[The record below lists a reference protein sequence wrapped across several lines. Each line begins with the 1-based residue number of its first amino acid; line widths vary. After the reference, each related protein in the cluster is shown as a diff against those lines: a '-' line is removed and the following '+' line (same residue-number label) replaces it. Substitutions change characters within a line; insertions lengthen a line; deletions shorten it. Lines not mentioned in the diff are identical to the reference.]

1 MLCLNWLPLHVLR
14 SLPPVRKAAEMQNLK
29 ENTVACC
36 LFPPV
41 PGLLCYLLLLVL
53 LVFLR
58 LGALHN
64 ASGKS
69 NALCP
74 LVPLWQESKCY
85 QNASGV
91 REAAGNV
98 GVCPKVGNEP
108 LPWQRHL
115 WEVGQVGAGSTD
127 NFAIT
132 YSSGKE
138 KFPGRATKEMQR
150 PIHSSKREQG
160 PESESAQESSGPSLP
175 TCCESQ
181 TTLLTLIIRV
191 M

>member
-1 MLCLNWLPLHVLR
+1 
-14 SLPPVRKAAEMQNLK
+14 MQNLK

-108 LPWQRHL
+108 LLWQRHL

-132 YSSGKE
+132 YSSGK
-138 KFPGRATKEMQR
+138 FPGRATKEMQR
-150 PIHSSKREQG
+150 SIRSSKREQG
-160 PESESAQESSGPSLP
+160 PESERTGELQ
-175 TCCESQ
+175 
-181 TTLLTLIIRV
+181 TLLTNLLRV
-191 M
+191 PDNSSDTHYSCYVSQGQDATAAKQKALPFPGELKI

>member
-1 MLCLNWLPLHVLR
+1 
-14 SLPPVRKAAEMQNLK
+14 MQNLK

-132 YSSGKE
+132 HSSGKE

-150 PIHSSKREQG
+150 SIRSSKREQG
-160 PESESAQESSGPSLP
+160 PESERTGELQ
-175 TCCESQ
+175 
-181 TTLLTLIIRV
+181 TLLTNLLRV
-191 M
+191 PDNSSDTHYSCYVSQGQDATAAKQKALPFPGELKI